1 VKHRDLIDR
10 IEDAANAART
20 ALIEGDYLDA
30 LAATHLVNL
39 AADELARALY
49 QDEAQSASCAQAC

>member
-10 IEDAANAART
+10 IEDAADAART
-20 ALIEGDYLDA
+20 ALVEGDTLNA

-49 QDEAQSASCAQAC
+49 HDAAKAAA